1 MSAVKENTAIRT
13 LFNAGWGNT
22 TPVAYPNEPFT
33 SPKDTAYAVLSIKA
47 DDAFQIELGAP
58 GPGVTFRQP
67 GLIFVQIFTP
77 ADEGNNAALALA
89 DTAAAIFRRQ
99 SSTIV
104 DGRILYRAPSID
116 TIGITK
122 EGWFQVNVVIPYIRD
137 SFF

>member
-13 LFNAGWGNT
+13 LFNAGWAGA

-33 SPKDTAYAVLSIKA
+33 PPDDVEYAVLSIKA
-47 DDAFQIELGAP
+47 DDAFQHELGSP
-58 GPGVTFRQP
+58 MVTFRQP
-67 GLIFVQIFTP
+67 GLIFVMIFAPPDT
-77 ADEGNNAALALA
+77 GNNVALALA
-89 DTAAAIFRRQ
+89 DTAAAIFRKQ

-104 DGRILYRAPSID
+104 DGRILYRAPSIE
-116 TIGITK
+116 TIGLTD